1 MEGEVLPRPG
11 RYLLQ
16 RLLAVAAHLP
26 RLRSEA
32 LEVAVAVEGEMV
44 EERQPEE
51 EVVGE
56 ERQAEPV
63 LVEMVVVLWR
73 QTPCTPPVLVGNPS
87 VEASRQAAL
96 PVVVCMVCSRH
107 AHLLV
112 VV

>member
-1 MEGEVLPRPG
+1 MEGEGEVLPRPG

-32 LEVAVAVEGEMV
+32 LEVAVEVAVEGEML

-51 EVVGE
+51 VVGK

-63 LVEMVVVLWR
+63 LLEVVVVLWR
-73 QTPCTPPVLVGNPS
+73 QTPCTPPVLV
-87 VEASRQAAL
+87 
-96 PVVVCMVCSRH
+96 
-107 AHLLV
+107 
-112 VV
+112 

>member
-32 LEVAVAVEGEMV
+32 LEVAVEVAVEGEMV

-51 EVVGE
+51 VVGE
-56 ERQAEPV
+56 ECQAEPILLEV
-63 LVEMVVVLWR
+63 VVVLWR
-73 QTPCTPPVLVGNPS
+73 QTPCTPPVLV
-87 VEASRQAAL
+87 
-96 PVVVCMVCSRH
+96 
-107 AHLLV
+107 
-112 VV
+112 

>member
-1 MEGEVLPRPG
+1 MEGKVLPRPG

-32 LEVAVAVEGEMV
+32 LEVAVAVEMV

-73 QTPCTPPVLVGNPS
+73 QTPRIPPVLVGNPS

-107 AHLLV
+107 THLLV